1 MPAIDI
7 GILVV
12 LILVNGVLAMSEM
25 AIASSRRVRLQ
36 QMAESGS
43 AGARVALDLSA
54 HPTRF
59 LSTVQIGITLVG
71 ILAGTFGGARLSGPV
86 SDLLSGVPAL
96 DRYSDPLSV
105 VIVVACITYFSLIIG
120 ELVPKRLALQ
130 SPERVAS
137 LIARPMRTL
146 STVSG
151 PLVWL
156 LSTSTEIVLRML
168 RIQKSDDPEITEDE
182 IRLLLAQGADT
193 GVIEAAEEELV
204 DSIFR
209 LGDRRV
215 GSLMTPRH
223 QIIYLDLEDPA
234 DENRGRIAASGY
246 DSYPVCQGGLDHIIG
261 FIQVRD
267 LWTSGLSPSAESLK
281 SIAIPAQFVPEYAA
295 ALDAL
300 DQMRQARSQK
310 VIVVDEYGGVQGMLS
325 LDDILDAIVGEEVV
339 EHSADADA
347 DIIQRDDTS
356 WLINGGTSLE
366 ELEDTLQ
373 IDDLIAQRRSDYHT
387 AGGLVMDRLG
397 RIPRATDAFDHDG
410 FHFEVID
417 MDGNRVDKL
426 LVTRKIGRG
435 RDKSPE
441 LPAPPLK

>member
-7 GILVV
+7 GIIFV

-25 AIASSRRVRLQ
+25 AVASSRRVRLQ
-36 QMAESGS
+36 QLAESGS
-43 AGARVALDLSA
+43 SGARAALELSA

-71 ILAGTFGGARLSGPV
+71 IVAGTFGGARLSGPV
-86 SDLLSGVPAL
+86 SDLLSSVPAL
-96 DRYSDPLSV
+96 DRYSEGLAV
-105 VIVVACITYFSLIIG
+105 ALVVASITYLSLIVG

-130 SPERVAS
+130 SPEKVAS
-137 LIARPMRTL
+137 IIARPMQTL

-156 LSTSTEIVLRML
+156 LSSSTEVVLRLL
-168 RIQKSDDPEITEDE
+168 RVRKSDQPEVTEDE

-193 GVIEAAEEELV
+193 GVIEEAEEELV

-223 QIIYLDLEDPA
+223 QVVYLDLDDSAE
-234 DENRGRIAASGY
+234 ENRAQIEGSGY
-246 DSYPVCQGGLDHIIG
+246 DSYPVCRDGLDHIVG

-267 LWTSGLSPSAESLK
+267 LWTSAVSPTAESLE
-281 SIAIPAQFVPEYAA
+281 SIATPAQFVPEYAA

-300 DQMRQARSQK
+300 EQMRQARSQK

-325 LDDILDAIVGEEVV
+325 LDDILDAIIGEAE
-339 EHSADADA
+339 EPHGPEDA

-356 WLINGGTSLE
+356 WLINGGTPLDELE
-366 ELEDTLQ
+366 ETLG
-373 IDDLIAQRRSDYHT
+373 IEGLIAQRGAEYHT
-387 AGGLVMDRLG
+387 VGGFVMDRLG
-397 RIPRATDAFDHDG
+397 RIPRATDTFDCFG
-410 FHFEVID
+410 YHFEVID

-426 LVTRKIGRG
+426 LVTRAAR
-435 RDKSPE
+435 RDRSAE
-441 LPAPPLK
+441 LPEPPLM